1 MSWPVYNETD
11 SPRSLTRK
19 LMSRMLKRLG
29 AEVVTA
35 ANGQDGL
42 KLIVDSYE
50 PGGRPFDVVFL
61 DK

>member
-1 MSWPVYNETD
+1 
-11 SPRSLTRK
+11 
-19 LMSRMLKRLG
+19 MSRMLKRLG